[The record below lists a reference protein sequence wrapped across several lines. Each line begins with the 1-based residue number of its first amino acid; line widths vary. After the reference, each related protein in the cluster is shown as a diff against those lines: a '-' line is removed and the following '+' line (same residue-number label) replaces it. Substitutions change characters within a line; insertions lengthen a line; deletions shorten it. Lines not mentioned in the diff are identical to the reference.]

1 MLHFTS
7 KTAKE
12 KRKIALDLRKKK
24 PYTFGKSRFHQRERQ
39 RRALAGFESA
49 EITLKQLYADAKK
62 GIEMKVLESK
72 GIGQI

>member
-1 MLHFTS
+1 MIKNT
-7 KTAKE
+7 
-12 KRKIALDLRKKK
+12 R
-24 PYTFGKSRFHQRERQ
+24 FGKVTIHQREGRE
-39 RRALAGFESA
+39 RSGFESA